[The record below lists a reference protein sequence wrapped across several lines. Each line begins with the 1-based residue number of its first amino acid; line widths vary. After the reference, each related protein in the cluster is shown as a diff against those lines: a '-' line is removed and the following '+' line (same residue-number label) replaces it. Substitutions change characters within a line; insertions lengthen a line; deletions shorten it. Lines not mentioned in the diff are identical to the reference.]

1 MKYILINSISN
12 LTIKA
17 VCFPVL
23 FYSADNLLFILYRS
37 VSAVQPVYITL
48 EPYVSIDELYL

>member
-1 MKYILINSISN
+1 MKYTLINSISN

-23 FYSADNLLFILYRS
+23 LVLITLLFILYRS
-37 VSAVQPVYITL
+37 VSAVQLVYI
-48 EPYVSIDELYL
+48 YYSRAIC